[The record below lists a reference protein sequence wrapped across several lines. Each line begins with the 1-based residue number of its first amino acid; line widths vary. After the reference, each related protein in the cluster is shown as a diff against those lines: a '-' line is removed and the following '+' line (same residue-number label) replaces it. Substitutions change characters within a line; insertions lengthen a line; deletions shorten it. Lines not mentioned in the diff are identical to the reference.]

1 MGVHDER
8 FNKAIDY
15 FNGAI
20 EKDPAYA
27 LAYAGLA
34 EAYAR
39 LGVYRPPKEF
49 FPKAKAAAMKAL
61 ELDDTLS
68 EAHTSVA
75 VARAFYDWDWAAAER
90 GFKRAIEL
98 NPSSASAHVWYGDML
113 GALGRLDESLAETK
127 RGHELDPVS
136 WLTNAELGEKFL
148 YAGQYDQAIDQYRK
162 NLELHPENPQYGRLG
177 RAYWQKG
184 MFQEAIA
191 MWEKGMTLSG
201 NFTEEEVAAW
211 RRAYEVGGKRG
222 YARWWLDRVKEGSI
236 IPQTPYW
243 VGVAYMHLGEMD
255 QAFAYF
261 EKAYEERRYNNLVF
275 LKVEPGPD
283 PLRSDPRYHDLLRRM
298 NLPE

>member
-1 MGVHDER
+1 
-8 FNKAIDY
+8 
-15 FNGAI
+15 
-20 EKDPAYA
+20 
-27 LAYAGLA
+27 
-34 EAYAR
+34 
-39 LGVYRPPKEF
+39 
-49 FPKAKAAAMKAL
+49 
-61 ELDDTLS
+61 
-68 EAHTSVA
+68 
-75 VARAFYDWDWAAAER
+75 
-90 GFKRAIEL
+90 
-98 NPSSASAHVWYGDML
+98 
-113 GALGRLDESLAETK
+113 
-127 RGHELDPVS
+127 
-136 WLTNAELGEKFL
+136 
-148 YAGQYDQAIDQYRK
+148 
-162 NLELHPENPQYGRLG
+162 
-177 RAYWQKG
+177 
-184 MFQEAIA
+184 

-275 LKVEPGPD
+275 LKVEPGLD